1 MTTGQLLRRN
11 LLHFWRTNLAVV
23 AGVATSVAVL
33 SGALLVGESVRGS
46 LRNLILE
53 RLGATELVVAADRFF
68 REDLAGELAS
78 AGGTG
83 DAVGACPI
91 IVVQGALVHEPTAR
105 RAYGVNVYGVDDRF
119 WRFHGAAN
127 HDLSDGRTALV
138 GAGLAD
144 GLGVRAGDGL
154 LLRIDTNRGIPRESL
169 FGRREDVGRTVRFV
183 SGDVL
188 PAGQLGDFALQAGQ
202 GNVRSLF
209 VPLQRLQQVLGQ
221 SARANAVLLA
231 SRSRSIGVA
240 EIRAALKAR
249 FALEDAGVR
258 IRPLPSANG
267 VAVESAR
274 VLIEDALATAAF
286 GAAAD
291 LGLAASG
298 IYSYLANVIRA
309 RGREIPYSVI
319 TAGDIGL
326 SAESAGDS
334 SRVEDRALSP
344 IWLTEWAWSDLGASP
359 GDTVEVDYYQWQ
371 EEGSLV
377 TRTARFRLAGRAAI
391 GRDVDAT
398 FAPEFPGISEARS
411 ISAWDPPFP
420 MDLRRIRPSDEDFWN
435 RYRATP
441 KAVISLAAGQQLWST
456 RFGQLTAVRVHGTAV
471 DRLAETLRRRIDPE
485 QSGFT
490 ITAVRQRGLEAS
502 RGSTDFGQYFVYFSF
517 FLIVSAILLSALFFR
532 LGVEQRVSE
541 IGTLLAVGFSMRDVQ
556 RIFLRE
562 GAVLSLGGGLLGIV
576 GAIAY
581 GGVMMA
587 GLRTWW
593 IGAVGTR
600 QLALHVS
607 LPDLGIGAG
616 AGVLVSL
623 TVIAWT
629 LRGLRANSPRA
640 LVAGVLEASTVR
652 RQRRRVLG
660 AIAAVS
666 SVLAVLLLGGSAVGA
681 LSDVAAF
688 FGAGG
693 LLLTS
698 MLCVTAVH
706 LRRDHPHSLSGH
718 GWLAIVRLGVRNA
731 AHRPGRSLLCI
742 ALVASATFVIVSVE
756 AFRKD
761 PQHEDLGPRSGTGGY
776 PLLAQ
781 SSLPIVFDPNSAAG
795 REALGIPSSEVPE
808 LSQVRFVPFRERPG
822 DDASCA
828 NLYAP
833 QEPRILGASH
843 AFVAAG
849 RFSFQASLAATPEE
863 RRNPWLLLESILKDG
878 AIPAIGD
885 ANTLQYSLHRA
896 IGDEL
901 TVRGSDGAAVR
912 LRLVGA
918 LHDSML
924 QGELVVAEANFLRA
938 FPGVEGYRFFLLD
951 VPAASA
957 SSLVEPLQARLSDWG
972 FAVERSRERLAA
984 YHRVEN
990 TYLSTFQALGALGFV
1005 LGTIGLAAVLL
1016 RNVLERRKELALLR
1030 AVGYRQA
1037 TLGLIIVSENIL
1049 LMMIGLGC
1057 GTIPALVA
1065 IVPAIAARGGAFPL
1079 GMIALLLVTVLV
1091 AGVLSSLLAVAAA
1104 LRSPLL
1110 GALRSE

>member
-33 SGALLVGESVRGS
+33 SGALLVGESVRDS
-46 LRNLILE
+46 LRNLLLV
-53 RLGATELVVAADRFF
+53 RLGATEYVVAADRFF

-78 AGGTG
+78 AGGSG
-83 DAVGACPI
+83 DAVEACPI
-91 IVVQGALVHEPTAR
+91 IFVQGVVVHEPTGR
-105 RAYGVNVYGVDDRF
+105 RASDVNVYGIDGRF
-119 WRFHGAAN
+119 WRFHGAAG

-144 GLGVRAGDGL
+144 SLGVRAGDGL
-154 LLRIDTNRGIPRESL
+154 LLRIDTNRGIPRESV
-169 FGRREDVGRTVRFV
+169 FGRREDVGRTVRLT
-183 SGDVL
+183 SGGVL
-188 PAGQLGDFALQAGQ
+188 PAGQLGEFSLQPGQ
-202 GNVRSLF
+202 GKVLSLF

-231 SRSRSIGVA
+231 SRSRPVGMG
-240 EIRAALKAR
+240 EIRAALKTR
-249 FALEDAGVR
+249 FTLQDVGVR

-274 VLIEDALATAAF
+274 VLIEGALATAAF

-319 TAGDIGL
+319 AAADLGL
-326 SAESAGDS
+326 AVLSGGGSAGG
-334 SRVEDRALSP
+334 EDPALNS
-344 IWLTEWAWSDLGASP
+344 IWLTEWTWKDLGVSL
-359 GDTVEVDYYQWQ
+359 GDTVEVDYYHWQ

-398 FAPEFPGISEARS
+398 FAPQFPGITEARS

-420 MDLRRIRPSDEDFWN
+420 LDLRRIRPSDEDFWN

-456 RFGQLTAVRVHGTAV
+456 RFGQLTAVRVTGAAV
-471 DRLAETLRRRIDPE
+471 DKLAEALRERIDPE
-485 QSGFT
+485 EAGFT
-490 ITAVRQRGLEAS
+490 VTAVKQRGLEAS

-532 LGVEQRVSE
+532 LGVEQRVRE
-541 IGTLLAVGFSMRDVQ
+541 IGTLLAVGFPMRDVQ
-556 RIFLRE
+556 RIFLLE
-562 GAVLSLGGGLLGIV
+562 GAVLSLGGGLLGVV

-607 LPDLGIGAG
+607 LPDLGLGAG
-616 AGVLVSL
+616 TGVLVSL

-660 AIAAVS
+660 ATAAVS
-666 SVLAVLLLGGSAVGA
+666 FVLAVLLLAGSAVGA

-688 FGAGG
+688 FSAGG

-698 MLCVTAVH
+698 MLCVTAVY
-706 LRRDHPHSLSGH
+706 LRRDHPHPLSGH
-718 GWLAIVRLGVRNA
+718 GWRAIVRLGARNA
-731 AHRPGRSLLCI
+731 AHRPGRSLLCV

-761 PQHEDLGPRSGTGGY
+761 PQHEELGPGSGTGGY

-795 REALGIPSSEVPE
+795 REALGIPPSEVPE
-808 LSQVRFVPFRERPG
+808 LAQVRFVPFRERPG
-822 DDASCA
+822 DDASCV

-833 QEPRILGASH
+833 QEPRVLGASH

-849 RFSFQASLAATPEE
+849 RFSFHASLAATPEE
-863 RRNPWLLLESILKDG
+863 RRNPWLLLESIPTDG

-918 LHDSML
+918 LRNSML
-924 QGELVVAEANFLRA
+924 QGELVVADANFLRA

-957 SSLVEPLQARLSDWG
+957 ASLVEPLQARLSDWG

-990 TYLSTFQALGALGFV
+990 TYLSTFQALGALGLV

-1030 AVGYRQA
+1030 AVGYRQP

-1049 LMMIGLGC
+1049 LMIIGLGC
-1057 GTIPALVA
+1057 GTISALVA

-1079 GMIALLLVTVLV
+1079 GMIALLLATVLV

-1104 LRSPLL
+1104 FRSPLL